1 MALSAITA
9 YLLIAGRAGGE
20 VGLKVVE
27 LLEEVLLGE
36 VAVLLCPDVAIVGQH
51 SDNLHVLD
59 LASELLNFLLKRMT
73 GRCAFL
79 QHMEIQY
86 MSFAFLQHL

>member
-36 VAVLLCPDVAIVGQH
+36 VAVLLGPNVTVVLQH
-51 SDNLHVLD
+51 ADDLQVLD
-59 LASELLNFLLKRMT
+59 LTGQLLDLFLD
-73 GRCAFL
+73 GRRRNERRGHF
-79 QHMEIQY
+79 
-86 MSFAFLQHL
+86 FDG